1 MPRGAQRHA
10 GLDAPIPADKAHD
23 QEKREEDPEQ
33 RTRGAWPRGCP
44 PAPGPQPLPADA
56 RKPTK
61 TAPPTSPQKP
71 GLDHEENSWRKRKA
85 LQTEMHEPSIQRR
98 VKGRIKCK
106 GTLRRLPVTERTRT
120 RDPHRPEQ
128 VRRDVRGSG
137 LGRGSAETDHTL
149 QGLKIPITRK
159 LP

>member
-1 MPRGAQRHA
+1 MQGSPEAC
-10 GLDAPIPADKAHD
+10 GLDSPIPADKAQD
-23 QEKREEDPEQ
+23 QEKHEEDPGQ
-33 RTRGAWPRGCP
+33 QARGAWPRGCP
-44 PAPGPQPLPADA
+44 PALGPQPLPTDA
-56 RKPTK
+56 GKPTT

-71 GLDHEENSWRKRKA
+71 GLDHEENSRRKRKA
-85 LQTEMHEPSIQRR
+85 LQTEMHEPSTQRR

-137 LGRGSAETDHTL
+137 PRRGSAETDHTL
-149 QGLKIPITRK
+149 QGLKVPKTWR

>member
-1 MPRGAQRHA
+1 MVLSFSKPLIVAAWFVQRQGKA
-10 GLDAPIPADKAHD
+10 WVRLDTVSTQI
-23 QEKREEDPEQ
+23 
-33 RTRGAWPRGCP
+33 
-44 PAPGPQPLPADA
+44 
-56 RKPTK
+56 
-61 TAPPTSPQKP
+61 
-71 GLDHEENSWRKRKA
+71 DHEENSRRKRKA
-85 LQTEMHEPSIQRR
+85 LQTEMHEPSTQRR

-137 LGRGSAETDHTL
+137 PGRGSAETDHTL
-149 QGLKIPITRK
+149 QGLKIPITWR